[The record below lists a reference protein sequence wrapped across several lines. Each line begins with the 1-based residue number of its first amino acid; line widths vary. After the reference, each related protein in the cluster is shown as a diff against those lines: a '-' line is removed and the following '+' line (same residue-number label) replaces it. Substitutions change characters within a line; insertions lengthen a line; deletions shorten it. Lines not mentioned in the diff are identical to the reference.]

1 MKRWPFASRSRP
13 PSPRQPSVTRMPAGK
28 MPVGWNCTAS
38 MLPSAA
44 TPVSSAI
51 AAPMPSQITALVVTR
66 YTRPAPPVAIA
77 VALAT

>member
-1 MKRWPFASRSRP
+1 MKRWPSTSFSSP

-38 MLPSAA
+38 MLPSVAM
-44 TPVSSAI
+44 PVSSAM
-51 AAPMPSQITALVVTR
+51 AVPMPSQMTALVVTR
-66 YTRPAPPVAIA
+66 YSRPAPPVAMT